1 MYLCMYI
8 ANNRHEVLD
17 HPSIHPSTT
26 YRVFYGLYAKI
37 TTSEW
42 LIARAT
48 TKSTRE
54 SQYAPPR
61 EKSFVT
67 IRFVPSHIYIS
78 LSIAVHLLI
87 IKLHLQVLVVV
98 VVNWRCSFL
107 ETHLLSTY
115 LCTLTQFVVN
125 IRHELQDQAG
135 VVSFNPHYQRKG
147 FPPVA
152 DVGSV
157 CVCVRVCVYDDDDSP
172 SSSCRDFGT
181 NFDYY
186 YFITIIVL
194 AIASIS
200 ITALDRNWTALLPL
214 PLCVT
219 SLIFSWIMHRLAATT
234 CFYVWNY
241 AYKYLQFHSFR
252 CWIYFV

>member
-17 HPSIHPSTT
+17 HPSIHPSST

-78 LSIAVHLLI
+78 LSIAVHSLI

-107 ETHLLSTY
+107 ETHLLRTTY
-115 LCTLTQFVVN
+115 IYVHLPSLLLIFGTNCRTKQGWSRLILIISWKDSRPLLTSVRCV
-125 IRHELQDQAG
+125 
-135 VVSFNPHYQRKG
+135 
-147 FPPVA
+147 
-152 DVGSV
+152 SV
-157 CVCVRVCVYDDDDSP
+157 CVR
-172 SSSCRDFGT
+172 
-181 NFDYY
+181 
-186 YFITIIVL
+186 
-194 AIASIS
+194 
-200 ITALDRNWTALLPL
+200 
-214 PLCVT
+214 LCVWRRWLT
-219 SLIFSWIMHRLAATT
+219 VVVVPW
-234 CFYVWNY
+234 
-241 AYKYLQFHSFR
+241 FR
-252 CWIYFV
+252 N

>member
-17 HPSIHPSTT
+17 HPSIHPSST

-67 IRFVPSHIYIS
+67 IRFVPMAIS
-78 LSIAVHLLI
+78 TYLSIAVHLLI

-107 ETHLLSTY
+107 ENHLLRT
-115 LCTLTQFVVN
+115 CTLTQFVVN

-135 VVSFNPHYQRKG
+135 VVSFNPHYQLKG

-157 CVCVRVCVYDDDDSP
+157 CDCVCAFVCMTTMTHRRRRAVISELILIIIILLLFSYSQLLRFQLLHWLVTELHFFFLFCV
-172 SSSCRDFGT
+172 SLHWYLAELCT
-181 NFDYY
+181 N
-186 YFITIIVL
+186 
-194 AIASIS
+194 
-200 ITALDRNWTALLPL
+200 
-214 PLCVT
+214 
-219 SLIFSWIMHRLAATT
+219 
-234 CFYVWNY
+234 
-241 AYKYLQFHSFR
+241 
-252 CWIYFV
+252 